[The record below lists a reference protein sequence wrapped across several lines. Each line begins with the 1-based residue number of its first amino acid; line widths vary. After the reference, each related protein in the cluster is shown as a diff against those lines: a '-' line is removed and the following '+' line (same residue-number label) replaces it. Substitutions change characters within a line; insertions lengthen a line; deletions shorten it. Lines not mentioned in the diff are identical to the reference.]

1 DMVLERGP
9 LCPLP
14 VYEEPFSHI
23 AMDIVGTLVTSS
35 SMNKY
40 MLVICDY
47 FTLYLEAFSL
57 RNIKAKQVAKALGH
71 FITRVGLPRE
81 IITYQGSN
89 FVATL
94 LYKVLGMKSIRSTP
108 YHPETDGLV
117 VRFNQTLKG
126 MLQRFVNESM
136 KNWDTWLLFVYHMH
150 PQDSPHLNSCMTE
163 MYRPSVSHVLQVRDR
178 LSHNTMLGKENMTEA
193 QKAQKYGYDH
203 HSRGSTEGV
212 HTWPEGATAAAL
224 LRAQTVGQVRKE
236 RKKTMALVRKVE
248 DVEAAEGCF
257 PCEEGQETKPD
268 INHLSGEKKEG
279 LTVNGT
285 KYVVTREDVL
295 YLGPQVAK

>member
-1 DMVLERGP
+1 M
-9 LCPLP
+9 CPLP

-23 AMDIVGTLVTSS
+23 AMDIVGPLVTSS

-94 LYKVLGMKSIRSTP
+94 LYKVLGIKSIRSTP

-126 MLQRFVNESM
+126 MLQRFVNESG
-136 KNWDTWLLFVYHMH
+136 KDWDTWL
-150 PQDSPHLNSCMTE
+150 PSCCLCTTCIP
-163 MYRPSVSHVLQVRDR
+163 RILH
-178 LSHNTMLGKENMTEA
+178 
-193 QKAQKYGYDH
+193 
-203 HSRGSTEGV
+203 
-212 HTWPEGATAAAL
+212 
-224 LRAQTVGQVRKE
+224 
-236 RKKTMALVRKVE
+236 
-248 DVEAAEGCF
+248 
-257 PCEEGQETKPD
+257 
-268 INHLSGEKKEG
+268 I
-279 LTVNGT
+279 
-285 KYVVTREDVL
+285 
-295 YLGPQVAK
+295 